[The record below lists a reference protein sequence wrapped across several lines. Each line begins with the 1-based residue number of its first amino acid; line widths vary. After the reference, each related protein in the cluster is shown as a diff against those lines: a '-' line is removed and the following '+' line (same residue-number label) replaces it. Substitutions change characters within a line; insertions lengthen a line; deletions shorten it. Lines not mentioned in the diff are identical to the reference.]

1 MASTRNKNSP
11 GNYSLESQGKREQAQ
26 YKVNEIYSVP
36 EQTNFFGD
44 GLLPGRVG
52 PAKLSSNYCD
62 IESDLKGIG
71 STNLVQS
78 KAPTEPDIFQ
88 LKSLNMIDRV
98 PLIMPKSYQHSNVE
112 RPFIG
117 LTN

>member
-1 MASTRNKNSP
+1 MASTRNRNSP
-11 GNYSLESQGKREQAQ
+11 GNYSLEVQEKREQSN
-26 YKVNEIYSVP
+26 YKVNELYSVP
-36 EQTNFFGD
+36 VQTNFFGD
-44 GLLPGRVG
+44 GLLAGRVG

-62 IESDLKGIG
+62 IESSLRGIG
-71 STNLVQS
+71 ATNLVQPQ
-78 KAPTEPDIFQ
+78 APVQPDIFQ

-98 PLIMPKSYQHSNVE
+98 PLILPKSYEHSNVE

>member
-1 MASTRNKNSP
+1 MASTRNKNTP
-11 GNYSLESQGKREQAQ
+11 GNYTLEIEGKREQAQ
-26 YKVNEIYSVP
+26 YKVNELYSVP
-36 EQTNFFGD
+36 KETQFFGD

-52 PAKLSSNYCD
+52 PAKLSTNYCD
-62 IESDLKGIG
+62 IESDLRGIG
-71 STNLVQS
+71 STNLVQPQS
-78 KAPTEPDIFQ
+78 PVKPDINQ

-98 PLIMPKSYQHSNVE
+98 PLIFPKSYEHSNVE